1 MLRSPLDNRLDPL
14 LAPNRPEIFDAK
26 FSSVPAAEIVPI
38 LEGEWCE
45 FELCGTKWEPRRFI
59 EDRAF

>member
-1 MLRSPLDNRLDPL
+1 
-14 LAPNRPEIFDAK
+14 LAANRPEIFDAK